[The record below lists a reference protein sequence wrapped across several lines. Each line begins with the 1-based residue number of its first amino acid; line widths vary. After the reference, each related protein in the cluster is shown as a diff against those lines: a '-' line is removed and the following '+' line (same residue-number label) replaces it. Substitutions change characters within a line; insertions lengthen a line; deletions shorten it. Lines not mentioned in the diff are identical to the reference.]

1 MKRQGMAA
9 LILTLGICLQLTSA
23 KAENAK
29 MFWLTETL
37 TGTTTGPILASPG
50 VRFSAVGGNWIVLT
64 SKPGEILFS
73 DVATSKRYGPY
84 GFERQRIIDLG
95 KKALIISRIEY
106 FLGTDPSEVKPVLS
120 TVPVRRIEEPIPKAE
135 VPQGWDRKPLPST
148 NPADHLN
155 RPQGFAMQKRTYPT
169 AALAWLEPMHEAKYD
184 WSVGQYAGNSG
195 ANIESTRF
203 GLTGMWKNWFFDAA
217 LINKAKTG
225 SAIVPDDTYLSD
237 LGLADGTGFSLSG
250 GYLYS
255 FVIDGNWNANFGGYV
270 TYESLS
276 FDMNATVFTRH
287 GQIIP
292 PDQAGTDPA
301 APDPLPPGTTLTEY
315 SFDRYSETLDMSEL
329 SFSALGGIDYT
340 SMYWGVGAFVILDLY
355 TDASFSGSIQLLDE
369 AYDLSADKTHPVGIK
384 VSGWYSPF
392 SDYIVSGSFTLATE
406 TTIRIGFGKFF

>member
-1 MKRQGMAA
+1 MAA
-9 LILTLGICLQLTSA
+9 LMLALGVFLQATSA
-23 KAENAK
+23 QAENFK

-37 TGTTTGPILASPG
+37 TGTTTGPILARPG
-50 VRFSAVGGNWIVLT
+50 VRFSAVGGNWIILT

-73 DVATSKRYGPY
+73 DAETSKRYGPY

-95 KKALIISRIEY
+95 KKALIISKIEY
-106 FLGTDPSEVKPVLS
+106 FLGANPSDVKPVLS

-155 RPQGFAMQKRTYPT
+155 RPQGFAMQKRIYPT
-169 AALAWLEPMHEAKYD
+169 VALAWLEPIHNAKYD

-195 ANIESTRF
+195 EDIESTRF
-203 GLTGMWKNWFFDAA
+203 GFMGMWKNWFVEGA
-217 LINKAKTG
+217 LINAAKTG
-225 SAIVPDDTYLSD
+225 GPIVPDDTYLSD
-237 LGLADGTGFSLSG
+237 LGLAGGKGFSVSG

-255 FVIDGNWNANFGGYV
+255 FVIDGNWNANFGGYAK
-270 TYESLS
+270 YESIS

-292 PDQAGTDPA
+292 AGQAGTDA
-301 APDPLPPGTTLTEY
+301 DTTGQIPDGTTFTEY

-340 SMYWGVGAFVILDLY
+340 SMYWGVGAYVILDLY

-392 SDYIVSGSFTLATE
+392 SDYIITGSFTLATE
-406 TTIRIGFGKFF
+406 TTIRVGFGKFF